1 MALLAM
7 LISWEIW
14 KERNAHVFRNTYTT
28 SSFIIIKIKEEIA
41 LCSLAGAKTVGNV
54 MSRE

>member
-14 KERNAHVFRNTYTT
+14 KKRNAGIFRNTYTT
-28 SSFIIIKIKEEIA
+28 SSFIVIKIKEEIA
-41 LCSLAGAKTVGNV
+41 LCSLAGAKAVGNV
-54 MSRE
+54 MPRE

>member
-1 MALLAM
+1 MVSLAM

-14 KERNAHVFRNTYTT
+14 KERNARVFRNTYTT

-41 LCSLAGAKTVGNV
+41 LWSLVGAKAVGNV
-54 MSRE
+54 MPRE